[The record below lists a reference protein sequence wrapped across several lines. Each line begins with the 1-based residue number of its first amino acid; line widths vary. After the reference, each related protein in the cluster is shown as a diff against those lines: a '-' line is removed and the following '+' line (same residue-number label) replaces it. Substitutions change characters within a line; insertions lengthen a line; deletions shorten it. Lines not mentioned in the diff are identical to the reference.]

1 VTKPK
6 ATGPVG
12 KRPTSNKTPDIEPP
26 LAAKDH
32 YQREKARR
40 ARPTPVDSEAMASAR
55 REYQAML
62 ETNAAKGKGGRPKKQ
77 PAPPK
82 RDDDSLDES
91 DADSE

>member
-1 VTKPK
+1 MTKPK

-12 KRPTSNKTPDIEPP
+12 NRPSPNKTPEVEPP

-32 YQREKARR
+32 YEREKARR
-40 ARPTPVDSEAMASAR
+40 ARHAPADSEAMASAR

-82 RDDDSLDES
+82 PDDDALVES
-91 DADSE
+91 DTGEE